1 MADLAMRGIRRLAAA
16 LLAAAVLAP
25 GAEAGV
31 FGDASVP
38 YNATTVLTV
47 DGQNF
52 AGTLHAIP
60 GLQRHDQT
68 VAGIA
73 ETTILDLASGRGFF
87 VLPMFKAYVE
97 FGFRLALAEL
107 RSPDLTGKP
116 VGRDEINGVAT
127 TKYRVNHRAKDGTL
141 IEGFAWLTKT
151 GIAMRTQGSVTTPDG
166 RRTEFAWELSRLE
179 LAPQDRAQFDPPEGY
194 YRLPMVLLP
203 PFLNGTEP

>member
-1 MADLAMRGIRRLAAA
+1 MRRLRTLMAAMLAAA
-16 LLAAAVLAP
+16 LLTP
-25 GAEAGV
+25 RAEAGV

-38 YNATTVLTV
+38 YSATTVLTV

-52 AGTLHAIP
+52 AGTLHAVP

-68 VAGIA
+68 VAGVA
-73 ETTILDLASGRGFF
+73 ETTILDLASGRGYF

-107 RSPDLTGKP
+107 RSPDLTAKP
-116 VGRDEINGVAT
+116 LGRDEVNGVAT

-141 IEGFAWLTKT
+141 IEGFAWLTRT
-151 GIAMRTQGSVTTPDG
+151 GIAMRTEGSVTTPEG
-166 RRTEFAWELSRLE
+166 RRTEFSWELSRLQ
-179 LAPQDRAQFDPPEGY
+179 LAQQDRSLFDPPEGY
-194 YRLPMVLLP
+194 YKLPMVLLP